1 MKAILITDEN
11 IRMLASRY
19 NIEDVEDY
27 LKVGLYLV
35 TDFGITEVFV
45 TLTEAKLNENYI
57 RTGLELQN
65 GFFEVKKI

>member
-19 NIEDVEDY
+19 NIEDAEDY

-35 TDFGITEVFV
+35 TDFGITEAFV